1 VAERIVVSFWMPYAG
16 LLPVTGRGY
25 AERVRTV
32 AQRAQSLHAEL
43 LSFGAESCSFGIE
56 PEALEAAIELA
67 TCGASETA
75 PGEAVW
81 AVGIAQGEL
90 SPIGNEGLF
99 AWGAPLVTA
108 EALAR
113 IAEAGD
119 VLVDPGFPAAA
130 SGLLLTIGRR
140 RARLRGIP
148 VRGLRVDARMPWRA
162 TAVDQIARVASPPLI
177 GRDDPNSLLWMP
189 GSRAVLRADPGLGGT
204 RLLQE
209 LKTRVAPGPCL
220 ELAPSGSRLEP
231 LGALRRGLAKA
242 AGQGGSPVPSELQAS
257 LQRLLA
263 GDGVPIE
270 IAAAIV
276 AAHLTGRGE
285 DAPHGALLVD
295 DANAVDESS
304 IDACVRALAIAPR
317 PFSCVVRLDATAAP
331 PPPLAD
337 LTPGPEIDL
346 TPFDVVSAES
356 FAAGAVGG
364 LLEQE
369 ARSRWARRGSYTP
382 LGILEAIT
390 FSLATGELGFGG
402 KAFSMRRPS
411 KGRGKPRSAREWIGL
426 RARTMT
432 SPIQQVIVA
441 LVAFVGGE
449 ASLTFVQRVLTVANV
464 TVDVAAEAAKLVRR
478 RWLVEPQQG
487 WLALPTRSH
496 REALNGELRDEAL
509 RGVIHR
515 AIGQVLA
522 QEERGLGL
530 AEAAHHLARG
540 GDRVGAAQMAM
551 AAARAALAVKL
562 TQGAAHLLAF
572 AREQDPSVD
581 ASARA
586 ELAQALPPAG
596 NPDASSTTPIA
607 TLDAVDLLLD
617 EDETAPFP
625 LSTAPPSRDSEPP
638 TVAGESPFGPEE
650 EISSVTIAAAAPIHE
665 SESSRAPPSTTSDPP
680 VRPELTI
687 PDEGAANVGHRLTE
701 LAKEALLGADMRAL
715 ERWTEGLRATGKP
728 GRFAERMQAMV
739 RLARGDVGEALRV
752 LRSVRA
758 ELHDG
763 ASAAQR
769 CQASLALGF
778 ALAVANRPDEA
789 LLEALDALSRARE
802 SDDEKGAH
810 ACLAFLAKLYA
821 SVDRGEDAARLR
833 RFAKIAE
840 DQQVPLAE
848 VPI

>member
-1 VAERIVVSFWMPYAG
+1 MAERIVVSFWMPYAG
-16 LLPVTGRGY
+16 LSPVTGRGY
-25 AERVRTV
+25 PERVRAV
-32 AQRAQSLHAEL
+32 AQRAQALGAEL
-43 LSFGAESCSFGIE
+43 LSFGAEFCSFGME
-56 PEALEAAIELA
+56 PDSLKEAIKLA
-67 TCGASETA
+67 TCGASESA
-75 PGEAVW
+75 ASEAVW
-81 AVGIAQGEL
+81 AVGVAQGDL
-90 SPIGNEGLF
+90 APIGTEGLF
-99 AWGAPLVTA
+99 AWGAALVTA

-119 VLVDPGFPAAA
+119 VLVDPAFPPLVA
-130 SGLLLTIGRR
+130 GKLLTIGKR

-148 VRGLRVDARMPWRA
+148 VHGVRLDARMPWRSSA
-162 TAVDQIARVASPPLI
+162 TEQIARLVSTSLI
-177 GRDDPNSLLWMP
+177 GRDDPSSLLWMP

-209 LKTRVAPGPCL
+209 LKSRVAPGRCL
-220 ELAPSGSRLEP
+220 ELVPSGSGLEP
-231 LGALRRGLAKA
+231 LAALRRGLARVGA
-242 AGQGGSPVPSELQAS
+242 LENGAIQGDLEEALR
-257 LQRLLA
+257 RLLA
-263 GDGVPIE
+263 GDGVPLDG
-270 IAAAIV
+270 AAAIV
-276 AAHLTGRGE
+276 ASYLSGRGD
-285 DAPHGALLVD
+285 DAPHGALLID
-295 DANAVDESS
+295 DATSVDESS
-304 IDACVRALAIAPR
+304 IDACVRALSIAPR
-317 PFSCVVRLDATAAP
+317 PFSCVVRLDATAGP
-331 PPPLAD
+331 PPALAE

-356 FAAGAVGG
+356 FAAGTLAG
-364 LLEQE
+364 LLDAG

-382 LGILEAIT
+382 LGIFEALAY
-390 FSLATGELGFGG
+390 SLATGELGFDGS
-402 KAFSMRRPS
+402 AFVPRRPS

-432 SPIQQVIVA
+432 SPIQQVIIA

-449 ASLTFVQRVLTVANV
+449 ASVSYIQRVLTVANV
-464 TVDVAAEAAKLVRR
+464 SVDVAPEVADLVAR
-478 RWLVEPQQG
+478 RWLIAPQSG
-487 WLALPTRSH
+487 WVALPTRSH

-509 RGVIHR
+509 RGLIHR
-515 AIGQVLA
+515 AIGHVLA

-551 AAARAALAVKL
+551 AAAHAALAVKL

-581 ASARA
+581 ERARA
-586 ELAQALPPAG
+586 ELAQVLPPAG
-596 NPDASSTTPIA
+596 HPDASSTTPIA
-607 TLDAVDLLLD
+607 RVDAADVLLD
-617 EDETAPFP
+617 VEQTAPFP
-625 LSTAPPSRDSEPP
+625 LATQPPVHDSEPP
-638 TVAGESPFGPEE
+638 TVTGTSPFNLDEV
-650 EISSVTIAAAAPIHE
+650 SSVTIASAAPTPE
-665 SESSRAPPSTTSDPP
+665 TAPPSTTSDPAP
-680 VRPELTI
+680 RPEVTI
-687 PDEGAANVGHRLTE
+687 HDEDTSNVGHRLTE

-715 ERWTEGLRATGKP
+715 ERWTEGLRASGKP

-758 ELHDG
+758 ELDG
-763 ASAAQR
+763 SASSAQR

-778 ALAVANRPDEA
+778 ALAVANRADEA

-802 SDDEKGAH
+802 SADEKGAH

-821 SVDRGEDAARLR
+821 SVDRTEDAARLR

-840 DQQVPLAE
+840 DPQVPLAE